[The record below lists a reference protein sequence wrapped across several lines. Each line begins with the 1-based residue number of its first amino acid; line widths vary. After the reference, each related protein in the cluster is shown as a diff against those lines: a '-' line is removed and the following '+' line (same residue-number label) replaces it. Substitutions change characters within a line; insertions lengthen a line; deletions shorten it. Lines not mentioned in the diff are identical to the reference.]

1 MRIVNAQATGK
12 KTQSAGSGHRKG
24 KALKAE
30 FIQIQWPN
38 LHGKGQQCEAGMQQ
52 GVGIFLSV

>member
-1 MRIVNAQATGK
+1 MHKPQGK
-12 KTQSAGSGHRKG
+12 KPQSAGSGHRKG